1 MTGSRWLRGLR
12 LSLARLPLGGQTS
25 QEPVHAFRDPW
36 KGDPEQGARLIA
48 GHFCFD
54 RQDYAL
60 PKGSWERGP
69 WPGPVREWLHGFSW
83 LRDLR
88 TLGSDRARMT
98 ARMLVS
104 DWLAHPPTD
113 PLVGDACV
121 TGSRLASWLS
131 NHEFCLA
138 SADLAL
144 QKRLMDRMLVEGRT
158 IAALL
163 PLPPQGARGLMA
175 FRGLLAAAMAMPD
188 HTGFMSRYLRYLPAE
203 LERLILADGTVIER
217 SPEAQFLVARELA
230 EMSVMF
236 RTAHASVPPFID
248 RALDRVC
255 PVLRAMR
262 HGDGGLAVFNG
273 ANERYSAAVEDVLAQ
288 GSRQKLIAPAMPQ
301 GKFTRLA
308 LGKSLLIVDSGA
320 PAAAGFDHMA
330 HAGTMSFEF
339 SHQRHRLFVNCG
351 SAVVGAWR
359 DAMRCSAA
367 HTVLVADG
375 LSSADFG
382 PDGGMTRRPVTVS
395 CEHQTD
401 GSAHWLDMAHDGY
414 HAPLGAKWTRRLYF
428 GSDGEDFRGQELID
442 GERNIDFAIRFH
454 IHPDVMV
461 TQDDEDIILQAGGM
475 IWRFRQRGGV
485 VRLESDVYL
494 GRGKRESGQQ
504 IIITPLPSPPAQ
516 ADAVLPDGQSEAMP
530 VASDTP
536 KTAGRVHQSVTWLL
550 ERIPE

>member
-12 LSLARLPLGGQTS
+12 LSLARLPFGGPAS
-25 QEPVHAFRDPW
+25 EDPVHAFRDPW
-36 KGDPEQGARLIA
+36 KGDPDQGARLIG
-48 GHFCFD
+48 GHFRFD
-54 RQDYAL
+54 RQDYPL
-60 PKGSWERGP
+60 PNGNWERGP
-69 WPGPVREWLHGFSW
+69 WPEPVREWLHGFSW

-88 TLGSDRARMT
+88 TLGSDRARLT
-98 ARMLVS
+98 ARGLVS

-113 PLVGDACV
+113 PLVRDACV

-138 SADLAL
+138 SADPRL
-144 QKRLMDRMLVEGRT
+144 QQRLMERMLVEGRT

-175 FRGLLAAAMAMPD
+175 FRGLLAAAMAMPEQ
-188 HTGFMSRYLRYLPAE
+188 TGFMSRFLRYLPGE
-203 LERLILADGTVIER
+203 LERLVLADGTVVER

-248 RALDRVC
+248 RALDKVC

-273 ANERYSAAVEDVLAQ
+273 ANERHSAAVEDVLAQ

-308 LGKSLLIVDSGA
+308 LGKSLLLVDSGPPA
-320 PAAAGFDHMA
+320 PAGFDSMA
-330 HAGTMSFEF
+330 HAGTLSFEF

-395 CEHQTD
+395 CDHQTD
-401 GSAHWLDMAHDGY
+401 SSAHWLDLSHDGY

-428 GSDGEDFRGQELID
+428 GSDGEDLRGQEIID

-454 IHPDVMV
+454 IHPDVKV
-461 TQDDEDIILQAGGM
+461 TQDDEDIILQVGGT
-475 IWRFRQRGGV
+475 IWRFRQRDGV
-485 VRLESDVYL
+485 VRLENDVYL
-494 GRGKRESGQQ
+494 GRGKREVCQQ
-504 IIITPLPSPPAQ
+504 IIITPRA
-516 ADAVLPDGQSEAMP
+516 LPD
-530 VASDTP
+530 VAPPEGDAAP
-536 KTAGRVHQSVTWLL
+536 ADEKTDAEKAVKRTHQSVTWLL